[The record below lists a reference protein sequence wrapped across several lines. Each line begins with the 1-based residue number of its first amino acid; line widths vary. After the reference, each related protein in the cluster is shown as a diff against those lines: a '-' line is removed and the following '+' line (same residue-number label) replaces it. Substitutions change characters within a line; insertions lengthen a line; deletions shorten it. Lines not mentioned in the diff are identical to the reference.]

1 MNAIE
6 TSHLKK
12 KNLKIWHILVFS
24 NETNVQILIPPT
36 IELSKKK

>member
-6 TSHLKK
+6 TSHLKKK

-36 IELSKKK
+36 IEL